1 MNLETQITIYKFTPQ
16 VFTLTRQFE
25 NLGEFPF
32 TPTFQRF
39 LPGNRSARLSYSWQ
53 SCISTRQVPSLG
65 RPGNGTISLTPLNC
79 ALNALIFRTA
89 PINTSCQQFW
99 GG

>member
-1 MNLETQITIYKFTPQ
+1 MNLETKITIYKFTPQ
-16 VFTLTRQFE
+16 VFTLTQ
-25 NLGEFPF
+25 F

-65 RPGNGTISLTPLNC
+65 RPGNRTISQTPLNC

>member
-1 MNLETQITIYKFTPQ
+1 MNLETKITIYKFTPQ
-16 VFTLTRQFE
+16 VFTLT
-25 NLGEFPF
+25 
-32 TPTFQRF
+32 
-39 LPGNRSARLSYSWQ
+39 RLSYSWQ

-65 RPGNGTISLTPLNC
+65 RPGNRTISQTPLNC